1 MTSLTIGR
9 FIHHPSVAC
18 GMTGDE
24 QPPKPVAVGLLVD
37 TLTTALLIVWA
48 IAALMASV
56 LAPGLIRNLVTPL
69 SAGSMALV
77 GLILLWAVLR
87 NSRILFGVLALA
99 AIGVMVGS
107 WTGMIRWAVP
117 YDTTMAA
124 TSMAGAA
131 GIVAVAL
138 AFKTIQLG
146 TVGIEVTK
154 QIEQ

>member
-1 MTSLTIGR
+1 
-9 FIHHPSVAC
+9 
-18 GMTGDE
+18 MTGDE

-56 LAPGLIRNLVTPL
+56 LAPDLIGNLVTPL
-69 SAGSMALV
+69 STGSMALV
-77 GLILLWAVLR
+77 GLLLLWAVLR
-87 NSRILFGVLALA
+87 NSRILFGVLALGT
-99 AIGVMVGS
+99 IGVMVGS
-107 WTGMIRWAVP
+107 WTGTIRWAVP
-117 YDTTMAA
+117 YDTTLAA

-138 AFKTIQLG
+138 VFKTIQLG

>member
-1 MTSLTIGR
+1 VTSLTIGR

-18 GMTGDE
+18 DMTGDE

-56 LAPGLIRNLVTPL
+56 LAPDLIGNLVTPL
-69 SAGSMALV
+69 STGSMALV
-77 GLILLWAVLR
+77 GLLLLWAVLR
-87 NSRILFGVLALA
+87 NSRILFGVLALGT
-99 AIGVMVGS
+99 IGVMVGS
-107 WTGMIRWAVP
+107 WTGTIRWAVP
-117 YDTTMAA
+117 YDTTLAA

-138 AFKTIQLG
+138 VFKTIQLG